1 MSFFLN
7 VQNSLSNKKW
17 LASNKFDDRESER
30 ISQIHN
36 IPLIVS
42 QLICKQGIKE
52 DQIEKYLKPKLKDLL
67 PNPSIFLDM
76 DKSTKRLIT
85 SIKKN
90 EKILIYGD
98 YDVDGIVSSTILKEW
113 IESFNLN
120 VDIYFPNRIKEGYGP
135 NSVAFQN
142 LSKEYD
148 LIICVDCGTNS
159 TEPID
164 IANKNN
170 TDVIVLDHHQNNS
183 ELPNAYS
190 IVNPNRSDE
199 KSEYNYL
206 CGAGITFIFLV
217 GANREIRKKNIEEPN
232 LINFLDLVGIA
243 TIADIVPLKGLNRA
257 FILQGIKVLKK
268 RKRLGLAE
276 LLDLSKQYNEI
287 SSSTLG
293 FNIAPKINACG
304 RISNA
309 KIAVKLLL
317 SKNKLEAKELAMK
330 VEEINNRRK
339 EIEDEILNSAFE
351 NINFR
356 NDKKII
362 WAASK
367 NWHQGVIG
375 IIAGR
380 LKEKF
385 NKPSLVI
392 SINNEG
398 ICIGSGRSIIG
409 INLYEKLKI
418 LISEKLVISGGGHKM
433 AIGFKVYE
441 KDLKKAMDRFEFL
454 ISDDNT
460 KKIELNILEIDSLLS
475 IKSINIDLINK
486 INMVGPFGNGN
497 KEPLYAFTNCK
508 INFFRIIKD
517 KHLKLIIQD
526 DSGRKLDAFYFNAIN
541 SDSVQEIIDKKL
553 QKYHFAGSLDIN
565 YWKGNPK
572 PILIIKDISKI

>member
-1 MSFFLN
+1 MPYFLN
-7 VQNSLSNKKW
+7 VKNSLSDRKW
-17 LASNKFDDRESER
+17 LSSSKINSRKSER
-30 ISQIHN
+30 ISQINN
-36 IPLIVS
+36 IPLILS
-42 QLICKQGIKE
+42 QLISKQ
-52 DQIEKYLKPKLKDLL
+52 DIEENEIDKYLNPKLKDLL
-67 PNPSIFLDM
+67 PNPSFFLDM
-76 DKSTKRLIT
+76 DKSTKRFIT
-85 SIKKN
+85 SVNKK

-113 IESFNLN
+113 IENFHFN
-120 VDIYFPNRIKEGYGP
+120 VEIYFPNRIKEGYGP
-135 NSVAFQN
+135 NNVAFQK
-142 LSKEYD
+142 LSREYD

-159 TEPID
+159 IEPID

-170 TDVIVLDHHQNNS
+170 TDVIILDHHQNNLK
-183 ELPNAYS
+183 LPNAHS

-199 KSEYNYL
+199 RSTYNYL
-206 CGAGITFIFLV
+206 CGAGVTFIFLV
-217 GANREIRKKNIEEPN
+217 AANREIRKKNTKEPN
-232 LINFLDLVGIA
+232 LIKFLDLVGIA
-243 TIADIVPLKGLNRA
+243 TVADIVPLKGLNRA

-268 RKRLGLAE
+268 RERLGLAE

-304 RISNA
+304 RISDA
-309 KIAVKLLL
+309 KIAVKLLS
-317 SKNKLEAKELAMK
+317 SKNKFEAKELAIK

-339 EIEDEILNSAFE
+339 GIEDDILNAACN
-351 NINFR
+351 NIKFR
-356 NDKKII
+356 NDKKMI
-362 WAASK
+362 WAANK

-392 SINNEG
+392 SINSEG

-418 LISEKLVISGGGHKM
+418 LISEKLVISGGGHTM

-441 KDLKKAMDRFEFL
+441 KDLKKAMERFEFL
-454 ISDDNT
+454 ISDEKIQKMEINT
-460 KKIELNILEIDSLLS
+460 LEIDSILS
-475 IKSINIDLINK
+475 IKSLNIDLINQ
-486 INMVGPFGNGN
+486 INMAGPFGNSN
-497 KEPLYAFTNCK
+497 TEPIYAFANCK
-508 INFFRIIKD
+508 IIFFKIIKE

-526 DSGRKLDAFYFNAIN
+526 DTGYKLDAFYFNSVN
-541 SDSVQEIIDKKL
+541 SESGQEIIEKKL

-565 YWKGNPK
+565 YWKGNSK
-572 PILIIKDISKI
+572 PILIVKDLSKI

>member
-1 MSFFLN
+1 MSYFLN
-7 VQNSLSNKKW
+7 VENSLSNKRW
-17 LASNKFDDRESER
+17 LASSKINSRKSER
-30 ISQIHN
+30 ISQIYN

-42 QLICKQGIKE
+42 QLISKQ
-52 DQIEKYLKPKLKDLL
+52 DIEENEIDKYLKPRLKDLL

-76 DKSTKRLIT
+76 DKSIKRLIT
-85 SIKKN
+85 SINNK

-113 IESFNLN
+113 IENFNLN
-120 VDIYFPNRIKEGYGP
+120 VEIYFPNRIKEGYGP
-135 NSVAFQN
+135 NNIAFQK
-142 LSKEYD
+142 LSREYD

-159 TEPID
+159 IEPID

-170 TDVIVLDHHQNNS
+170 TDVIIIDHHQNNLK
-183 ELPNAYS
+183 LPNAHS
-190 IVNPNRSDE
+190 IVNPNRTDE
-199 KSEYNYL
+199 QSRYTYL
-206 CGAGITFIFLV
+206 CGAGMTFIFLV
-217 GANREIRKKNIEEPN
+217 AANREIRKKNILEPN
-232 LINFLDLVGIA
+232 LIKFLDLVGIA
-243 TIADIVPLKGLNRA
+243 TIADVVPLKGLNRA
-257 FILQGIKVLKK
+257 FIIQGIKVLKK
-268 RKRLGLAE
+268 RERLGLSE

-309 KIAVKLLL
+309 KIAVELLS
-317 SKNKLEAKELAMK
+317 SKNKFEAKELAFK

-339 EIEDEILNSAFE
+339 SLEDDILNAAYD
-351 NINFR
+351 NISVNS
-356 NDKKII
+356 NNKMI
-362 WAASK
+362 WTANK

-392 SINNEG
+392 SINNKG
-398 ICIGSGRSIIG
+398 ICIGSGRSTIG

-433 AIGFKVYE
+433 AIGFKIYE
-441 KDLKKAMDRFEFL
+441 KNLRKAMERFEFL
-454 ISDDNT
+454 IPDQKT
-460 KKIELNILEIDSLLS
+460 QKIELNTLEIDNILS
-475 IKSINIDLINK
+475 IKSLTSDLINQ
-486 INMVGPFGNGN
+486 INMAGPFGNSN
-497 KEPLYAFTNCK
+497 VEPIYAFANCK
-508 INFFRIIKD
+508 INFFKIIKD

-526 DSGRKLDAFYFNAIN
+526 ETGHKLDAFYFNAIN
-541 SDSVQEIIDKKL
+541 SESGQEIIQKKS

-565 YWKGNPK
+565 YWKGNSK
-572 PILIIKDISKI
+572 PILIVKDISKI